1 VTDSLARAR
10 ELRQKL
16 KADWAE
22 LWKTKHDD
30 EVKAEGISIKI
41 YTDLFVDRGEIIHAT
56 RDYKP
61 LSFSE
66 IYEKHVGTEK
76 AERIEVNPREGGWR
90 KFARNYFPAK
100 QTKRERPKFKPDL
113 SQHQRKGG
121 SGWLNQ
127 ARMRR
132 RQRLNR
138 EE

>member
-1 VTDSLARAR
+1 MTDSLAWAR
-10 ELRQKL
+10 ELRRKL

-30 EVKAEGISIKI
+30 GVKAEGISTKV
-41 YTDLFVDRGEIIHAT
+41 YTELFVDQGEIIHAT
-56 RDYKP
+56 RDYTP

-76 AERIEVNPREGGWR
+76 AERIEVNPQEGGWH
-90 KFARNYFPAK
+90 KFARNNFPAK

-113 SQHQRKGG
+113 SQQQRKGG

-127 ARMRR
+127 ARIRR
-132 RQRLNR
+132 KQRLNT
-138 EE
+138 ED

>member
-1 VTDSLARAR
+1 MTDSWVWAR

-30 EVKAEGISIKI
+30 VVKAEGISTKV
-41 YTDLFVDRGEIIHAT
+41 YTELFVDRGEIIHAT

-76 AERIEVNPREGGWR
+76 AERIEVNPREGGWG
-90 KFARNYFPAK
+90 KFARIKFPAK
-100 QTKRERPKFKPDL
+100 QTKRERPTFKPDL

-127 ARMRR
+127 IRIMRK
-132 RQRLNR
+132 QRLNTVD
-138 EE
+138 